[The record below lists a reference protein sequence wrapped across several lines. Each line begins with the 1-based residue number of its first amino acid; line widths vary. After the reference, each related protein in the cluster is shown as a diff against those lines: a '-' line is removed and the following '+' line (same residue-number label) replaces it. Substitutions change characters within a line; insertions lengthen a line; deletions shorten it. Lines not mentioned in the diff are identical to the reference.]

1 MTEIVG
7 LDLGTTAVRA
17 VAVDPSGPRLT
28 AFEERPVAEGQD
40 PREILRAVAS
50 QKRFPRQRVWASLGS
65 REALARDLTVPF
77 TSPEQIQKTVRF
89 SAEEVIAEEVE
100 SYLLDHE
107 IIETREAD
115 SRLMILAARRA
126 DVARHLSEL
135 QQSGIDPEGLTFS
148 GAALFNL
155 AALCAKAEGV
165 EGLFMLLD
173 AGATTVDIVAGDS
186 EKLRFCRSITVR
198 GSEGLE
204 SPHKQERLF
213 KEIRRTL
220 WSGGLEGTLEVIYLC
235 GGLAKLEGMPEKIA
249 GSLGVTCR
257 LLPVEKAFKGPL
269 PPGDALPFA
278 MAAGTALTGLGL
290 GPLQINFRREEFVR
304 TPWLLRL
311 KAPLLALLLAAC
323 ALLLRDGYLRNRN
336 LGELKRT
343 LAAHLEWEKA
353 QFRSFFGDD
362 QLETVPPQDIQG
374 NPNWALEQF
383 KERGQAFGRDL
394 DVLPDVLESLM
405 MLQAHLVQFPGFQ
418 LESISVD
425 ANVVS
430 LRGSIPS
437 RDELD
442 KLENSLANDQIHF
455 KGDPSTQAT
464 ENKDVGIYNF
474 AMTLR
479 LAKKGND

>member
-1 MTEIVG
+1 MTDIVG

-17 VAVDPSGPRLT
+17 VAVDPAGPRLV
-28 AFEERPVAEGQD
+28 AIEERAVAEGQD
-40 PREILRAVAS
+40 PREILRAVAA

-77 TSPEQIQKTVRF
+77 TSVEQIQKTVRF
-89 SAEEVIAEEVE
+89 SAEEVITEEVE
-100 SYLLDHE
+100 SYLLEHE

-115 SRLMILAARRA
+115 SRLMILAAKRA

-155 AALCAKAEGV
+155 AAICAKNEGL

-173 AGATTVDIVAGDS
+173 AGATTADIVAGDS
-186 EKLRFCRSITVR
+186 QKLRFCRSITVR
-198 GSEGLE
+198 GTDDLGNPQKL
-204 SPHKQERLF
+204 ERLI

-220 WSGGLEGTLEVIYLC
+220 WSGGLEGTLEVVYLC
-235 GGLAKLEGMPEKIA
+235 GGLAKMEGVLEKLTE
-249 GSLGVTCR
+249 SLGVTCR

-269 PPGDALPFA
+269 PAGDVLPFA
-278 MAAGTALTGLGL
+278 MAAGTALTGLGM

-304 TPWLLRL
+304 TPWILRL
-311 KAPLLALLLAAC
+311 KAPLLALLLVAC
-323 ALLLRDGYLRNRN
+323 AILLRDGYLRNRN

-362 QLETVPPQDIQG
+362 QLESVPAQDIQG

-383 KERGQAFGRDL
+383 IERGQAFGRDL
-394 DVLPDVLESLM
+394 EVQPDVLETLM
-405 MLQAHLVQFPGFQ
+405 VLEKHLVQCPGFQ

-425 ANVVS
+425 SNVVS
-430 LRGSIPS
+430 LRGSIPK
-437 RDELD
+437 RDDLD
-442 KLENSLANDQIHF
+442 KFENSLAADQVHF

-464 ENKDVGIYNF
+464 ENKDAGIYTF

-479 LAKKGND
+479 LAKKGGG